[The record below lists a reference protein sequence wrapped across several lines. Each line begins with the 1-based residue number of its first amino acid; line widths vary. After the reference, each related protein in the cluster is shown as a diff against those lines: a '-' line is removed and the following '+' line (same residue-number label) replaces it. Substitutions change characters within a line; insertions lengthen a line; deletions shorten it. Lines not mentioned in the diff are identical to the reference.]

1 MRSLLF
7 IDIETFTAAN
17 LEFVSLG
24 HFYSTH
30 VLHIFTCLDREPFH
44 QCADISQR
52 IIILDGKSF
61 FFFCTSEVFVEG
73 IVISSNRNGLTEQFH
88 LQKID
93 ASCTS
98 SETCFNGSAKPKC

>member
-24 HFYSTH
+24 HYYSTH

-61 FFFCTSEVFVEG
+61 SFFFLHIRSVCG
-73 IVISSNRNGLTEQFH
+73 RNRH
-88 LQKID
+88 
-93 ASCTS
+93 
-98 SETCFNGSAKPKC
+98 

>member
-61 FFFCTSEVFVEG
+61 FFFFAHQKCLWKESSLA
-73 IVISSNRNGLTEQFH
+73 VI
-88 LQKID
+88 
-93 ASCTS
+93 
-98 SETCFNGSAKPKC
+98 ETV